1 MYKNENIYDN
11 DISLLIC
18 NVIFVHLTKAYSKIE
33 MVQYPLLSPSYF
45 IGKEKGRGK
54 QLRKSVS
61 Q

>member
-1 MYKNENIYDN
+1 MKIYMKMKYLSFFLMSLN
-11 DISLLIC
+11 FYIDI
-18 NVIFVHLTKAYSKIE
+18 TKSYSKIE
-33 MVQYPLLSPSYF
+33 MVQYPLLSPSYL